1 MQDKLVSIVM
11 PAYNSEE
18 FISDAIASL
27 QVQTYAD
34 WELIIVDDASADMT
48 AEIGQK
54 YAVADSRIQC
64 LRQAYNTGV
73 AEARNRAIR
82 VAQGRY
88 LAFLDSDD
96 LWLPHKLEH
105 QLAFMR
111 CNEYV
116 FTYTEYR
123 QFHEDPAIPGAL
135 IRTQDSVNYHDL
147 LKGNDIGCLTVMLD
161 RKAFPHIEMPHVRHE
176 DYVTWLN
183 LLCTSG
189 SRAYALHEDLA
200 RYRKSTDSLTA
211 SKRRSLIWTWQVYRR
226 TQRLSWMKSL
236 YYLLHY
242 AVRGIRKHYGRM

>member
-1 MQDKLVSIVM
+1 MQEKLVSIIM
-11 PAYNSEE
+11 PAYNCDE
-18 FISDAIASL
+18 FISDAISSVQA
-27 QVQTYAD
+27 QTYTD
-34 WELIIVDDASADMT
+34 WELIIVDDASIDMT
-48 AEIGQK
+48 AEICQK
-54 YAVADSRIQC
+54 FAATDVRIQYI
-64 LRQAYNTGV
+64 RQDHNMGV
-73 AEARNRAIR
+73 SEARNRAIR
-82 VAQGRY
+82 SAQGRY
-88 LAFLDSDD
+88 LAFRESDG
-96 LWLPHKLEH
+96 LWLPHKLER
-105 QLAFMR
+105 QIRFMQS
-111 CNEYV
+111 NGSP

-135 IRTQDSVNYHDL
+135 IRTRDSVNYRDL

-189 SRAYALHEDLA
+189 SHAYALHEDLA